1 MGKAATN
8 EMNAKKRRRKMPNRR
23 GILSKEDEKI
33 PLVNIIKRLKRKR
46 AALSSED
53 EEVNKRRKIMEEK
66 IPLADFYKKSRKR
79 AKSIEEDDDISVI
92 GDFYK
97 MCRKR
102 AKSEDISVIGDLSK
116 KKRAIS
122 EDDGDI
128 TVMEVFKKI
137 KMMQSPSLSVRT
149 SKEEEVISM
158 CSSSPREDDE
168 EIISKRYTFPPSTDS
183 DGSSGLDEEALSDED
198 SDEEKKLIRRSP
210 VLIPCFSDHV
220 HLDEIGISDSDLES
234 ESDQEESD
242 EELVPE
248 TEFHE
253 VDWDAKFVLRKR
265 WRTITNPTVPR
276 KVYFNHDETDDYVT
290 NVLRDPEYPL
300 VTFSKSA
307 IEIYNAI
314 QEADYEFVGLVKAY
328 MRTACGFHYDI
339 RFKARLHGQD
349 AINFQASVCQAIRRK
364 KTKVIPF
371 FVEYV
376 YPLPPTC

>member
-1 MGKAATN
+1 MSMMTSL
-8 EMNAKKRRRKMPNRR
+8 P
-23 GILSKEDEKI
+23 LS
-33 PLVNIIKRLKRKR
+33 
-46 AALSSED
+46 
-53 EEVNKRRKIMEEK
+53 
-66 IPLADFYKKSRKR
+66 
-79 AKSIEEDDDISVI
+79 
-92 GDFYK
+92 
-97 MCRKR
+97 
-102 AKSEDISVIGDLSK
+102 
-116 KKRAIS
+116 
-122 EDDGDI
+122 
-128 TVMEVFKKI
+128 
-137 KMMQSPSLSVRT
+137 
-149 SKEEEVISM
+149 
-158 CSSSPREDDE
+158 
-168 EIISKRYTFPPSTDS
+168 DS
-183 DGSSGLDEEALSDED
+183 DGSSGHDEEALSDED

-276 KVYFNHDETDDYVT
+276 KVYFKHDETDDYIT

-339 RFKARLHGQD
+339 RFKARVHGQD